1 VTAAVLGAAVLAL
14 VVAEAALSFLARDFA
29 VADDGAGPAA
39 LLV

>member
-14 VVAEAALSFLARDFA
+14 VAEAALSFLARDFA